1 MSQTAIEEGL
11 ADARAELETVRVREA
26 ELEALIARGEAAL
39 GIAIGDIPE
48 ERRLTLHAALEQ
60 ILRENDNRWMTV
72 QELADEVNRRGI
84 YHKKDGSAVEPNQVH
99 ARTKNYDRLFE
110 KEGPRVR
117 LRVAVGEWD
126 VVIFRDDDDGF
137 HSWCDAHDGMFF
149 INAERNPKANYLVL
163 HIAGGCVTSTGHH
176 RSTGRGTTSRSAR
189 IAGSSS
195 KAGQSKASEAK

>member
-1 MSQTAIEEGL
+1 MSQTAIKEGL

-39 GIAIGDIPE
+39 GIATGDIPE
-48 ERRLTLHAALEQ
+48 EGRLTLHQALEQ
-60 ILRENDNRWMTV
+60 VRGENNTRWMTV
-72 QELADEVNRRGI
+72 KELADEVNRRGT
-84 YHKKDGSAVEPNQVH
+84 YRKKDGSAVEPNQVH

-137 HSWCDAHDGMFF
+137 HSWLDAHDGAFF
-149 INAERNPKANYLVL
+149 MNAERNPKPNYLVL
-163 HIAGGCVTSTGHH
+163 HIAGGCGHFD
-176 RSTGRGTTSRSAR
+176 RSPSIHWT
-189 IAGSSS
+189 
-195 KAGQSKASEAK
+195 